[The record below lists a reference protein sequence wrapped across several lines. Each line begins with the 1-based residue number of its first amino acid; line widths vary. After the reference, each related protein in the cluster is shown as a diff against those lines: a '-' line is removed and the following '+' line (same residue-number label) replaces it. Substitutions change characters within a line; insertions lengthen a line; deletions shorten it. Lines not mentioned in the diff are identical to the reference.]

1 MVVFNLALIYID
13 LGPRPVSRRF
23 GISTLASLRLFSR
36 APSTRMRSCE
46 SPASRCTCDAS
57 RSVRG
62 WPFVRWAIASG
73 ARGDSGA
80 GSVLDPDVRA
90 ALRCQAAVARRSR
103 RGRRGVDIPTRR
115 RLWNACP
122 GQQRGRIVEIDVL
135 ANPARLGRLGQAV

>member
-80 GSVLDPDVRA
+80 GSGMHLGTQPPRW
-90 ALRCQAAVARRSR
+90 LRLLL
-103 RGRRGVDIPTRR
+103 
-115 RLWNACP
+115 LW
-122 GQQRGRIVEIDVL
+122 L
-135 ANPARLGRLGQAV
+135 